1 MLIYLGFLPQ
11 FVGVFIITFVEVRN
25 FEWFL
30 DRVRKNSFEMV
41 QVEEERKF
49 KRRMTA
55 VVIGFGLIIGGIGFE
70 IINAAFT

>member
-1 MLIYLGFLPQ
+1 LLIYLGFLPQ